1 MNRENKIYKM
11 KRSIISGNRN
21 RFSSYPY
28 EEGDGRGERG
38 DLFEE
43 SPFFLLFWPGVGCL
57 FQEGCTLIRAC
68 VLI

>member
-1 MNRENKIYKM
+1 MNWENKIYKM

-43 SPFFLLFWPGVGCL
+43 SPFFVILARGW
-57 FQEGCTLIRAC
+57 
-68 VLI
+68 VLIPGGVYTY